1 MMKRLIALAAA
12 CLFASLVVVGI
23 SSAAA
28 SSRFRAILSPAGNP
42 GPSHA
47 QNGPYGTFTATL
59 SGKTLTWKL
68 TFANLS
74 GKSKAAHIHSAADGK
89 ALLSLCNPCK
99 SRASGRISLNASQV
113 RKFGARDLLYVDVH
127 VAEKPGAEIRGQ
139 LGQG

>member
-1 MMKRLIALAAA
+1 MKRLIAALAA
-12 CLFASLVVVGI
+12 CLLAALVVAGI
-23 SSAAA
+23 SSGAPPSKFKAVL
-28 SSRFRAILSPAGNP
+28 SSGGNP
-42 GPSHA
+42 NPNGA
-47 QNGPYGTFTATL
+47 QSGLYGTFTATL

-68 TFANLS
+68 TFANLT